1 MRIISVEAEI
11 NRAFISPNE
20 ADRNGEEAN
29 VTDGLFAIA
38 RALSDVADAIHHL
51 GTNRAG
57 NKGAIELLSLTLSKA
72 IALGVAPDEP

>member
-38 RALSDVADAIHHL
+38 RALSDVADAIHYL
-51 GTNRAG
+51 GTNRAAFESG
-57 NKGAIELLSLTLSKA
+57 RQAGGDSTAS
-72 IALGVAPDEP
+72 GRDGG